1 MKRIL
6 KNIAKIIGLLIA
18 IPIIYIVVSLLLT
31 IIPISE
37 KESDQP
43 KTHTVYVATNGVHA
57 DLVLPKNLIDQAILK
72 DQIIRTNDTYF
83 AFGWGEE
90 NFYINTPTW
99 GDLTF
104 ATAFR
109 AAFLESKTLLHVTRY
124 RTVNSDW
131 IPIKITDDQ
140 LSKLNTYVAQTF
152 DETSGKKVI
161 VDGATYTTSQ
171 DNFYRAKG
179 NYMFYRT
186 CNSWLNRGLK
196 ESGMKGSLWTP
207 FDFGVTRWYEEEE

>member
-37 KESDQP
+37 KESNQP
-43 KTHTVYVATNGVHA
+43 KVHTVYVATNGVHA

-99 GDLTF
+99 GDL
-104 ATAFR
+104 
-109 AAFLESKTLLHVTRY
+109 
-124 RTVNSDW
+124 NSDW

-161 VDGATYTTSQ
+161 VDGATYTTNQ